1 MPTDTPSP
9 VTPRDL
15 FLARDLSEQAAQDY
29 LAARGF
35 RDPVAADTHLQ
46 QLAEDLPTRLALG
59 GLAQSLLI
67 SLTETADPDAALVG
81 WCRYV
86 ATRVPKSSLIRYLHE
101 DPRALQVLTTLLG
114 ASPFLSEVLIRNP
127 EYFHWLQHELDTS
140 VPDLVD
146 YQVELDHL
154 LSRDAH
160 FERRL
165 DALKRFKR
173 REMLRI
179 AGRDLLNK
187 DTLQSSTRQLSNL
200 ADVVVDGAISILRD
214 QIGTERNKILPDSFV
229 VIGMGKLGGG
239 ELNYS
244 SDVDLIYLYD
254 APDDTSAST
263 HEQIQKFGRRLT
275 SVLSEHTDE
284 GYLYRVD
291 LRLRPMGKHGNV
303 VYSLQQSAQYYET
316 MGETFERFAMIKAR
330 PIAGDLDLGRRFV
343 EMVRPFVYRKG
354 HA

>member
-101 DPRALQVLTTLLG
+101 DPRALHVLTTLFG

-127 EYFHWLQHELDTS
+127 EYFHWLQNELDTS

-154 LSRDAH
+154 LSRDAN

-179 AGRDLLNK
+179 AGRDLLNN

-291 LRLRPMGKHGNV
+291 LRLRPMGKRGNV
-303 VYSLQQSAQYYET
+303 VYSLQQSAQYSET
-316 MGETFERFAMIKAR
+316 R
-330 PIAGDLDLGRRFV
+330 PQKPSMPVIWTVPLVHSSRAWSTRTW
-343 EMVRPFVYRKG
+343 P
-354 HA
+354 